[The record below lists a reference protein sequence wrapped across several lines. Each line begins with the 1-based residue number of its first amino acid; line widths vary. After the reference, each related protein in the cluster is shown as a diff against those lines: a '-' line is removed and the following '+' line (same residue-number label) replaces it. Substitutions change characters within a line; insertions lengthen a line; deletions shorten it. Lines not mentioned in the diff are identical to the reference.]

1 MSSIVLLVGQCG
13 NQVGHEL
20 MGLIDKSDT
29 HPLSHRDGKLRC
41 VSVDSES
48 KVISHNYREDTRSGR
63 LYREGNMIAGQRGR
77 GNNWALGYHGLSG
90 ETEET
95 SLLHRAME
103 TVRKEVERCD
113 NYAGTIVVH
122 SLTGGTGSGLGS
134 RLVERIRDTYPLAH
148 VMSVAVS
155 PHSSGDSPLQHYNSL
170 LSLSSL
176 QHCADGVLLFSNDDV
191 LHHITTHTG
200 LLSRQK
206 PSSSISL
213 KDMNSYISA
222 SLAGVLQPL
231 GSKPKLIKGKLKERG
246 CKGGVEVIN
255 DKKDKKRFSQ
265 GGGMIRKTDTISK
278 KLSFSL
284 DESQDRS
291 DVHHYKS
298 VFGRSLGSASSLASD
313 DHFADTSFHATDSD
327 ACTEMSRQPR
337 STTSALLRYRGI
349 VNPSSSETRTSKSDS
364 YQSSQLAAGVS
375 SGNEPW
381 EMLRSVC
388 AEPSKKFATVHHI
401 TKSKVSWESLTQS
414 LIHSIRRYDR
424 QGMSFSTICSLLV
437 ARGDHD
443 GSFAEVSTK
452 IEDKLRSSLSC
463 VEWNPFPVD
472 FWISQYNP
480 VGPKDSQSFTLC
492 LNSTKIVETLEDV
505 MVKARAM
512 YDAGAYLHWFWKHG
526 CSKSDFMDAF
536 DNLDSVVEEY
546 KLAAR

>member
-1 MSSIVLLVGQCG
+1 MS
-13 NQVGHEL
+13 
-20 MGLIDKSDT
+20 LIDKSDT

-41 VSVDSES
+41 VCVDSET
-48 KVISHNYREDTRSGR
+48 KVINHNYREDTRSGR
-63 LYREGNMIAGQRGR
+63 LYREGNMISGQRGR
-77 GNNWALGYHGLSG
+77 GNNWALGYHGLNG
-90 ETEET
+90 ETEEM

-103 TVRKEVERCD
+103 TVRKEIERCD

-134 RLVERIRDTYPLAH
+134 RLVERIRDAYPLAH

-176 QHCADGVLLFSNDDV
+176 QRHADGVLLFSNDDV
-191 LHHITTHTG
+191 LHQITAHTG

-206 PSSSISL
+206 PSGSISL
-213 KDMNSYISA
+213 RDMNSYISA

-231 GSKPKLIKGKLKERG
+231 GNKPRCLKGKLRETGFKRGVDVTDDKKER
-246 CKGGVEVIN
+246 KKIN
-255 DKKDKKRFSQ
+255 KREEILS
-265 GGGMIRKTDTISK
+265 KTDTISK

-284 DESQDRS
+284 DESWDKS
-291 DVHHYKS
+291 DVRHYKS
-298 VFGRSLGSASSLASD
+298 EFGRTLRSATASSVMSD
-313 DHFADTSFHATDSD
+313 DHFVDTSSCASEVG
-327 ACTEMSRQPR
+327 AYTEMTRQPR
-337 STTSALLRYRGI
+337 STASALLRYRGI
-349 VNPSSSETRTSKSDS
+349 VNPSSSETQTSKSDTCL
-364 YQSSQLAAGVS
+364 SSQLAAGVS

-401 TKSKVSWESLTQS
+401 AKSKASWESLTQS
-414 LIHSIRRYDR
+414 LVHSIRRYDR
-424 QGMSFSTICSLLV
+424 QGMPFSTICSLLV
-437 ARGDHD
+437 ARGDHE
-443 GSFAEVSTK
+443 GSFAEVWTK
-452 IEDKLRSSLSC
+452 IEDKLRNSLSC

-480 VGPKDSQSFTLC
+480 AGPKDSQSLTLC

-505 MVKARAM
+505 MLKARAM

-536 DNLDSVVEEY
+536 DTLDSVVEEY
-546 KLAAR
+546 KLAVR